1 MVIRKKDISDLT
13 RRGINPLLNGNT
25 QFMQKNSI
33 SLNLNLVG
41 LKEAV
46 FSILGH
52 KDDKE
57 GKEIL
62 YKVVQTAVDVAT
74 KKGKESGVNVTVA
87 MVDTDGISRFA
98 TLDSEKYG
106 KNSVQDSTSS
116 GLYSQGQSIDAVKFG
131 ELTVKNEIISE
142 YNHIAKMLTGGS
154 LLKIN
159 FDS

>member
-33 SLNLNLVG
+33 SLNLNLIG

-62 YKVVQTAVDVAT
+62 NKVLETAVDIAH
-74 KKGKESGVNVTVA
+74 KKGQEMGIDVSIS
-87 MVDTDGISRFA
+87 MVDSNDLTRFV

-106 KNSVQDSTSS
+106 KKS
-116 GLYSQGQSIDAVKFG
+116 LFF
-131 ELTVKNEIISE
+131 LTDFN
-142 YNHIAKMLTGGS
+142 NHIKYLKLGS
-154 LLKIN
+154 
-159 FDS
+159 F